1 MGRAGGSRLRGWG
14 MQPALQRALAIA
26 AKGVVTLLLLA
37 VLFRKVDY
45 GATLQ
50 HLRDIT
56 PFTCILGLLIIYAA
70 TALVTVRWDIILRAA
85 GQRFAAGLLFRLNVI
100 GLFFNQA
107 LPSSIGGDG
116 IRVWLLH
123 KYGCSLGRALNS
135 VLLDRIAGF
144 IVLTL
149 MSLYGLPKLLQLL
162 FNISNVET
170 AVGILATT
178 CGILVLLFVLARAR
192 PRLAQLRVGR
202 LVAQIVTDVFFL
214 ARRPGESAKIAM
226 LSAVGQVLSFVIIW
240 LILRDLGASVSF
252 VGVVIVAP
260 VVSLLLVLPISI
272 AGWGLREALF
282 VVGFGLLNVPEDV
295 ALSASILY
303 GLLSA
308 AAALI
313 GGVLWILQSTPPRL
327 DTIEESAIAQTRVLQ
342 STSR

>member
-1 MGRAGGSRLRGWG
+1 
-14 MQPALQRALAIA
+14 MQQGLQRALAIA
-26 AKGVVTLLLLA
+26 AKGAVTLLLLGL
-37 VLFRKVDY
+37 LFRKVDY

-56 PFTCILGLLIIYAA
+56 PLTCFLGLLIMYAA
-70 TALVTVRWDIILRAA
+70 TALVTVRWNIILHAA
-85 GQRFAAGLLFRLNVI
+85 GQRFAAGVLFRLNVI

-116 IRVWLLH
+116 MRIWLLH
-123 KYGCSLGRALNS
+123 KYGCPIGRAFNS

-162 FNISNVET
+162 FNISKVEI
-170 AVGILATT
+170 AVGIAAATAT
-178 CGILVLLFVLARAR
+178 ALVLLFVLAWAR
-192 PRLAQLRVGR
+192 PRLGRFRVGR

-214 ARRPGESAKIAM
+214 ARRPSESAKIAM
-226 LSAVGQVLSFVIIW
+226 LSIVSQVSTFVLIW
-240 LILRDLGASVSF
+240 LILRDLGTSISF
-252 VGVVIVAP
+252 IGVIIVAP

-282 VVGFGLLNVPEDV
+282 VVGFAPLNVPSDV

-303 GLLSA
+303 GLLTL

-313 GGVLWILQSTPPRL
+313 GGVLWILQSAPHHLANT
-327 DTIEESAIAQTRVLQ
+327 EQSASVQRQVLQ
-342 STSR
+342 RTSRD

>member
-1 MGRAGGSRLRGWG
+1 

-26 AKGVVTLLLLA
+26 AKGAITLLLLG

-56 PFTCILGLLIIYAA
+56 PVTCILGLLLMYAA
-70 TALVTVRWDIILRAA
+70 TALVAVRWNIILQVA
-85 GQRFAAGLLFRLNVI
+85 GQRFATGLLFRVNVI

-116 IRVWLLH
+116 MRVWLLH
-123 KYGCSLGRALNS
+123 KYGCPLGRAFNS

-162 FNISNVET
+162 FNISNIQM
-170 AVGILATT
+170 AVGIATVSAAILA
-178 CGILVLLFVLARAR
+178 LFFVLARAR
-192 PRLAQLRVGR
+192 PRLAKFRIGR
-202 LVAQIVTDVFFL
+202 LAAQIVTDVLFL
-214 ARRPGESAKIAM
+214 ARRPGESTKIAM
-226 LSAVGQVLSFVIIW
+226 LSIVSQVSNFVLIW

-252 VGVVIVAP
+252 AGVAIVAP
-260 VVSLLLVLPISI
+260 VVLLLLVLPLSI

-282 VVGFGLLNVPEDV
+282 VVGFGLLNVEQDV

-303 GLLSA
+303 GLLNLIA
-308 AAALI
+308 GFI
-313 GGVLWILQSTPPRL
+313 GGALWIFESPGSPRKIL
-327 DTIEESAIAQTRVLQ
+327 IEPTVADT
-342 STSR
+342 